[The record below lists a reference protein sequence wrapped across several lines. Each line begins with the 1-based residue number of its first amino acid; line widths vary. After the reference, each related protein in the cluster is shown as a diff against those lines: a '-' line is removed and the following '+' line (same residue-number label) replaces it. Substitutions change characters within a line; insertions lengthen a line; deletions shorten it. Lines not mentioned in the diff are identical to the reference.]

1 MSEETL
7 AFNLRPNITPIR
19 FNFSLRAIFAG
30 LFSSI
35 FFGLSAA
42 MVVSMLYVVVDDIMN
57 GVEIMQ
63 VMIKI
68 INTGIIALAVFELAM
83 VISKEYGSA
92 NEDHDV
98 AVMLKRT
105 LPRFIGTVCIAL
117 SLEALIMVIKYS
129 QLELAGNL
137 YYPVAIIVSTA
148 LLLAALGVFLKL
160 ATNDSNGNRILP
172 VSCYEDINK
181 VKKISN

>member
-1 MSEETL
+1 MSEHTL
-7 AFNLRPNITPIR
+7 FFDTRANIGKIKI
-19 FNFSLRAIFAG
+19 NFSLRAIFAG

-35 FFGLSAA
+35 FFGLSAV
-42 MVVSMLYVVVDDIMN
+42 MMISILFVVVEDIKN
-57 GVEIMQ
+57 GVDVMQ
-63 VMIKI
+63 VMIKV
-68 INTGIIALAVFELAM
+68 INTGVIALAVFELAM

-117 SLEALIMVIKYS
+117 ALEALIMVIKYS

-137 YYPVAIIVSTA
+137 YYPVAIIISTA
-148 LLLAALGVFLKL
+148 LLLSALGIFLKL
-160 ATNDSNGNRILP
+160 AGDDRHGGDNLPFSCSKTTGRIKQGSN
-172 VSCYEDINK
+172 
-181 VKKISN
+181 

>member
-1 MSEETL
+1 MSEQTL
-7 AFNLRPNITPIR
+7 TFAAEAITSKIK

-35 FFGLSAA
+35 FFGLSAV
-42 MVVSMLYVVVDDIMN
+42 MLISMLFIVVEDINN

-117 SLEALIMVIKYS
+117 ALEALIMVIKYS

-137 YYPVAIIVSTA
+137 YYPVAIIISTA
-148 LLLAALGVFLKL
+148 LLLSALGIFLKFASYERHGGDVL
-160 ATNDSNGNRILP
+160 PCSCSEAFRRLQEGSN
-172 VSCYEDINK
+172 
-181 VKKISN
+181 